1 MLDARAE
8 SRQRGGTARVKAGH
22 NVVVVGGVA
31 RHGID
36 VRQLQQTLGID
47 GGFQRLADDARRV
60 VEAEEGIPQAVLRA
74 AQIPAD
80 AGRSEA
86 VAALFD
92 KVLTARNVAARRGD
106 AAAGV
111 LDEAARHDVRAEGDG
126 LGGLGELAVA
136 VVHENHRVRVGF
148 AGGVRDLLNRGKVK
162 RIALGVAAAA
172 LDVYHRGGPG
182 LLGDQV
188 IVGGEV
194 RQQRALIVVH
204 AKLPQRAAALARV
217 SDADDA
223 FQRVIRAAR
232 GGQQGVAGAQ
242 QTEQRDGQRVGAA
255 HELRAHQC
263 GLGPH
268 AAGKD
273 LLQLVAAVVPDA
285 VAAGPP
291 EMPCLDAAV
300 GEGTQHFELV
310 VVADLLHMGKLR
322 TAEVEGLAVQ
332 RQHFGAQVVKLF
344 DHVVFQSVV

>member
-1 MLDARAE
+1 M
-8 SRQRGGTARVKAGH
+8 
-22 NVVVVGGVA
+22 VGGVA

-36 VRQLQQTLGID
+36 ARQLQQALGID

-74 AQIPAD
+74 AQVPAD

-111 LDEAARHDVRAEGDG
+111 LDETARHDVRAEGDG

-148 AGGVRDLLNRGKVK
+148 ACGVRDLLNRGKVK

-172 LDVYHRGGPG
+172 LDVYHRGGLG

-194 RQQRALIVVH
+194 RQQRALVVVH

-242 QTEQRDGQRVGAA
+242 QTEQRDGQCVGAA

-300 GEGTQHFELV
+300 GEGAQHFELV